1 MVKVWK
7 KIWIEWIK
15 LWKFWV
21 QVKVWILDKGL
32 DESFKAVVE
41 I

>member
-15 LWKFWV
+15 LWEFWV